1 MALSVAFEK
10 STVPVANPGAARGCA
25 PMVIDARAVPELRR
39 VELHKVAGISETLDW
54 VSALVALDRDR
65 LDAQVVD
72 DTLGILVKDHDD
84 IESLRGER
92 LEALVGR
99 AAAQP

>member
-1 MALSVAFEK
+1 M
-10 STVPVANPGAARGCA
+10 
-25 PMVIDARAVPELRR
+25 
-39 VELHKVAGISETLDW
+39 ELHKVAGISETLDW
-54 VSALVALDRDR
+54 VSALVALGRDG

-92 LEALVGR
+92 LEALLGR